1 MFRTARFALVLLC
14 SALAGAQDDSLAG
27 SFLSGLLD
35 TITST
40 ADAKDCP
47 GVCVHA
53 LATIICYDVLEDVV
67 CPSSSMK
74 CCVEPPAPNST
85 EKDPSQST
93 SPPPNQTTSL
103 TTTTVERTTTST
115 TIAPITNTS
124 NQLASDDKI
133 QQKNSNSTNEQ
144 AGTFPPR
151 TCQLRSNMC
160 VCSVGE
166 GLSWSLCGRT
176 NRRLLRGYPDNRRLM

>member
-1 MFRTARFALVLLC
+1 VVKFRKISFFCVYSDVNLC
-14 SALAGAQDDSLAG
+14 V
-27 SFLSGLLD
+27 GLLD

-124 NQLASDDKI
+124 NQAGSSLLA
-133 QQKNSNSTNEQ
+133 
-144 AGTFPPR
+144 
-151 TCQLRSNMC
+151 
-160 VCSVGE
+160 
-166 GLSWSLCGRT
+166 
-176 NRRLLRGYPDNRRLM
+176 